1 MQLKFDQ
8 AALKALDNDPDVVR
22 SVSDMGDT
30 IADRANARAEAL
42 FTDQGGGGVG
52 SIESHI
58 EHDEQGTYARIAYPP
73 EHAYMWLHEVG
84 SEHEKPRPHVRPALY
99 GTKDSAAGG
108 KSAGIKRVTQ
118 SKSATATTK
127 KNRAAATPPRTVKRS
142 K

>member
-8 AALKALDNDPDVVR
+8 AALKALDNDADVVR
-22 SVSDMGDT
+22 SVSDLGDT

-52 SIESHI
+52 SIESHV
-58 EHDEQGTYARIAYPP
+58 EHDEQGTYVRIAYPP
-73 EHAYMWLHEVG
+73 EHSYMWLHEVG

-99 GTKDSAAGG
+99 GTKDAAGG
-108 KSAGIKRVTQ
+108 KGSGIKRVTQ
-118 SKSATATTK
+118 SKSASATTK